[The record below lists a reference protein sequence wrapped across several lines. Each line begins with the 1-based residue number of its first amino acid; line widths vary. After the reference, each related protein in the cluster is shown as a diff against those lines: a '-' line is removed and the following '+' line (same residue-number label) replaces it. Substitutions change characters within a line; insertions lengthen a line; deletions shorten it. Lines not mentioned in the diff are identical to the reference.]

1 MLNDDETTSSPARRL
16 ACRRQRRGRAG
27 DGVCGAARW
36 RWHSR
41 KRRLDREDATVWI
54 ESKKIMVVCTNL
66 RKNLCIKMDKICGRK
81 RSKDERLWL
90 ERGWWESS
98 SAKTKRAQ
106 DDSVCA
112 WELIARVAGC
122 FTQQLEGP
130 NLCGLKFLA
139 QPTYSQASSTGL
151 AIGYMTCEQSPY
163 RDEFILN
170 YLPIY
175 LSIIIYLILKV

>member
-1 MLNDDETTSSPARRL
+1 MGALVTARAAQPGGGGTARRE
-16 ACRRQRRGRAG
+16 G
-27 DGVCGAARW
+27 W
-36 RWHSR
+36 RER
-41 KRRLDREDATVWI
+41 MLQFGLNP
-54 ESKKIMVVCTNL
+54 KIVVVCTNL
-66 RKNLCIKMDKICGRK
+66 RKNLYIKMDKICGRK

-175 LSIIIYLILKV
+175 LSIYLSIYLLLFI